1 MRKKVINSQLSNLK
15 TFQMYFRQMKNLAE
29 NVFKF
34 NNLPEY
40 IDLSYLNRTLL
51 NNGAIAF
58 FKDEVLNEVIAL
70 PFGSYG
76 SLDMYGRPINIEV
89 NGDNGYRR
97 YLKKGEYVIMY
108 DNTSK
113 YSLKL
118 DIAQLAERIA
128 LCVRTQDI
136 NIVHQ
141 RTPRIWKCDSN
152 TEKSVKD
159 TINEIDSN
167 VETVVST
174 RDSAFA
180 DIQGVLNPAPYVTD
194 KIDDHLDKLWAQFY
208 ALIGVANLSIQ
219 KKERMI
225 TDEMSAS
232 QGGTIVSRYS
242 RFEPRQRAI
251 EKINEKFGLNMS
263 VEYYDGEPS
272 TEKGKDEDENV
283 SNDVFADTVSS

>member
-1 MRKKVINSQLSNLK
+1 
-15 TFQMYFRQMKNLAE
+15 MYFRQMKNLAE

-51 NNGAIAF
+51 NKGAIAF

-283 SNDVFADTVSS
+283 SDDVFADTVSS

>member
-1 MRKKVINSQLSNLK
+1 
-15 TFQMYFRQMKNLAE
+15 MYYRQMKNLAE

-89 NGDNGYRR
+89 NGDNGYKR

>member
-1 MRKKVINSQLSNLK
+1 
-15 TFQMYFRQMKNLAE
+15 MYFRQMKNLAE

>member
-1 MRKKVINSQLSNLK
+1 MRKKIINSQLSNLK

-51 NNGAIAF
+51 NDGAIAF

-70 PFGSYG
+70 PFSSYG

-89 NGDNGYRR
+89 TGNNGYRR

-108 DNTSK
+108 DNTSR

-118 DIAQLAERIA
+118 DISQLAERIA
-128 LCVRTQDI
+128 LCVRTQDV

-152 TEKSVKD
+152 TEKSVRD

-174 RDSAFA
+174 KDSAFA

-194 KIDDHLDKLWAQFY
+194 RIDDHLDKLWAQFY

-251 EKINEKFGLNMS
+251 EKINEMFGLNMS

-272 TEKGKDEDENV
+272 TENGKDEDENV
-283 SNDVFADTVSS
+283 SNDVFADNISS

>member
-1 MRKKVINSQLSNLK
+1 
-15 TFQMYFRQMKNLAE
+15 MKNLAE

-34 NNLPEY
+34 NNLPDY

-51 NNGAIAF
+51 NDGAIAF

-70 PFGSYG
+70 PFSSYG

-108 DNTSK
+108 DNTAR

-118 DIAQLAERIA
+118 DISQLAERIA
-128 LCVRTQDI
+128 LCVRTQDV

-174 RDSAFA
+174 KDSAFA
-180 DIQGVLNPAPYVTD
+180 DIQGVLSPAPYVTD

-251 EKINEKFGLNMS
+251 EKINEMFGLNMS

-272 TEKGKDEDENV
+272 TENGKDEDENV
-283 SNDVFADTVSS
+283 SNDVSADNISS

>member
-15 TFQMYFRQMKNLAE
+15 TFQMYYRQMKNLAE

-89 NGDNGYRR
+89 NGDNGYKR

>member
-1 MRKKVINSQLSNLK
+1 
-15 TFQMYFRQMKNLAE
+15 MYYRQMKNLAE

-51 NNGAIAF
+51 NDGAIAF
-58 FKDEVLNEVIAL
+58 FKDEILNEVIAL
-70 PFGSYG
+70 PFSSYG
-76 SLDMYGRPINIEV
+76 NLDMYGRPINIEV
-89 NGDNGYRR
+89 NGDNNYRR

-108 DNTSK
+108 DNTAR

-128 LCVRTQDI
+128 LCVRTQDV

-152 TEKSVKD
+152 TEKSVRD

-174 RDSAFA
+174 KDSAFA
-180 DIQGVLNPAPYVTD
+180 DIQGVLSPAPYVTD

-251 EKINEKFGLNMS
+251 EKINEMFGLDMS

-272 TEKGKDEDENV
+272 TENGKDEEENV
-283 SNDVFADTVSS
+283 SNDVSADNISS

>member
-1 MRKKVINSQLSNLK
+1 
-15 TFQMYFRQMKNLAE
+15 MKNLAE

-89 NGDNGYRR
+89 NGDNGYKR

>member
-1 MRKKVINSQLSNLK
+1 MRKKVINSQLSNVK
-15 TFQMYFRQMKNLAE
+15 TFQMYYRQMKNLAE

-58 FKDEVLNEVIAL
+58 FKDEILDEVIAL
-70 PFGSYG
+70 PFSSYG
-76 SLDMYGRPINIEV
+76 SLDMYGRPINIYVEGQ
-89 NGDNGYRR
+89 NNYRR
-97 YLKKGEYVIMY
+97 YLKAGEYVIMY
-108 DNTSK
+108 DNTSR

-128 LCVRTQDI
+128 LCVRTQDV

-174 RDSAFA
+174 KDSAFA

-194 KIDDHLDKLWAQFY
+194 KIDEHLDKLWAQFY

-219 KKERMI
+219 KKERLI
-225 TDEMSAS
+225 TDEMVAT

-251 EKINEKFGLNMS
+251 EKINKMFGLDMS

-272 TEKGKDEDENV
+272 TEDGKDENDDV
-283 SNDVFADTVSS
+283 SDDVSADTVSM

>member
-1 MRKKVINSQLSNLK
+1 
-15 TFQMYFRQMKNLAE
+15 MYFRQMKNLAE

-34 NNLPEY
+34 NNLPDY

-51 NNGAIAF
+51 NDGAIAF

-70 PFGSYG
+70 PFSSYG

-108 DNTSK
+108 DNTAR

-118 DIAQLAERIA
+118 DISQLAERIA
-128 LCVRTQDI
+128 LCVRTQDV
-136 NIVHQ
+136 NMVHQ

-174 RDSAFA
+174 KDSAFA
-180 DIQGVLNPAPYVTD
+180 DIQGVLSPAPYVTD

-251 EKINEKFGLNMS
+251 EKINEMFGLNMS

-272 TEKGKDEDENV
+272 TENGKDEDENV
-283 SNDVFADTVSS
+283 SNDVSADNISS

>member
-1 MRKKVINSQLSNLK
+1 
-15 TFQMYFRQMKNLAE
+15 MYFRQMKNLAE

-272 TEKGKDEDENV
+272 TVKGKDEDENV

>member
-1 MRKKVINSQLSNLK
+1 
-15 TFQMYFRQMKNLAE
+15 MKNLAE

-51 NNGAIAF
+51 NAGAIAF

-70 PFGSYG
+70 PFSSYG
-76 SLDMYGRPINIEV
+76 NLDMYGRPINIEV
-89 NGDNGYRR
+89 TGDNNYRR

-108 DNTSK
+108 DNTSR

-128 LCVRTQDI
+128 LCVRTQDV

-174 RDSAFA
+174 KDSAFA
-180 DIQGVLNPAPYVTD
+180 DIQGVLSPAPYVTD

-251 EKINEKFGLNMS
+251 EKINEMFGLKMS

-272 TEKGKDEDENV
+272 TENGKDEGENV
-283 SNDVFADTVSS
+283 SNDVSTINISS